1 MPLVPAFQLRL
12 KDQILEGLATV
23 GKYDGKHPCLTA
35 ATSGGKIFIHNPY
48 QQEADGSNVKY
59 LNINKKISAV
69 SHGQL
74 DPATAR
80 DVLLV
85 GTKTDLL
92 AYDVDENRDHFF
104 KDVPDGVN
112 AMLCGR
118 VGQQDSPMAVVGG
131 NCSIQGF
138 DMNGEE
144 LYWTVTG
151 DNVNAMALAD
161 VDGDGR
167 NELLVGS
174 DDFEIRVFKNEE
186 VVTEVTEAERVVGL
200 APVSGSRYGYA
211 LCNGT
216 VGVYDGTRR
225 QWRVKSKNHV
235 TAFTA
240 YDLDGDGVPEV
251 VTGWSSGKL
260 EVRNDRTG
268 ATVYKDNFSGPVS
281 ALLKADYRKDGGE
294 DMLCCSLDGEVRGY
308 RTQVGGGGGGEAR
321 SAGAAG
327 TGGFGQDASVG
338 MGELLMDGNTNE
350 EVLAQL
356 NQKRQ
361 DLLVELKSY
370 ERNGQV
376 ASDLAKG
383 KSGASQTEVSGAIPR
398 DTHVNSSLEMNPEI
412 QAGELV
418 LSTNNDTIIK
428 AVLMFAEAVFE
439 EEGRFVFFP
448 QPKSTVRV
456 PIKPPR
462 DVASDVVIKVLVSSR
477 TSSVYHVFELDFKLP
492 RFCMYIPVTDNTQ
505 QVPEPI
511 SSVEFRIPERAS
523 RVAAWIDEAFMT
535 NCAANTSV
543 HSDTLSVTFVSLR
556 DAKPLMIK
564 MTGDGSG
571 TVSAGA
577 GGRLTIRTDNLEVA
591 GDFVQELCTG
601 LGITE
606 LESTADFPYD
616 MEEFRNV
623 LVKVDEHNAV
633 RLRLAAEVADSS
645 NAVKAFVIKAE
656 DARILTDMNLMRRMY
671 GELFDLNREL
681 IMEHTK
687 RATNHA
693 ELLLVLK
700 EVNQMIQKAARL
712 RMGGAK
718 TRIIAACRQAIKQNN
733 IQDLFKILNFGSVK

>member
-35 ATSGGKIFIHNPY
+35 ATSGGKIFMHNPY

-69 SHGQL
+69 SHGEL
-74 DPATAR
+74 DPTSGR

-118 VGQQDSPMAVVGG
+118 LGQRDTPMAVVGG

-161 VDGDGR
+161 INGDGR

-174 DDFEIRVFKNEE
+174 DDFEIRVFQNEE
-186 VVTEVTEAERVVGL
+186 VVSEVTEAERVVGL
-200 APVSGSRYGYA
+200 APVQAQRFGYA

-235 TAFTA
+235 TAFCA

-251 VTGWSSGKL
+251 VSGWSSGKL
-260 EVRNDRTG
+260 EVRNEHSG
-268 ATVYKDNFSGPVS
+268 ELLYKDNFAGAVT
-281 ALLKADYRKDGGE
+281 ALLRADYRKDGGE

-308 RTQVGGGGGGEAR
+308 RAQENGAAGAGAGGTGGGE
-321 SAGAAG
+321 
-327 TGGFGQDASVG
+327 GGNS
-338 MGELLMDGNTNE
+338 MMDGDANE
-350 EVLAQL
+350 EMLMQL
-356 NQKRQ
+356 NQRRQ
-361 DLLVELKSY
+361 DMLIELKSY
-370 ERNGQV
+370 ERNGQIV
-376 ASDLAKG
+376 SGLGKKG
-383 KSGASQTEVSGAIPR
+383 ATQNQTEMSGAIPR
-398 DTHVNSSLEMNPEI
+398 DTHVNSSLEMNPDI

-418 LSTNNDTIIK
+418 LSTNNDTVIK
-428 AVLMFAEAVFE
+428 AVVMFAEAVFE
-439 EEGRFVFFP
+439 EEARFVSFP
-448 QPKSTVRV
+448 SPKSTVRI

-462 DVASDVVIKVLVSSR
+462 DVASELVIKALVSSR
-477 TSSVYHVFELDFKLP
+477 TSSVFHVFELEFKLP
-492 RFCMYIPVTDNTQ
+492 RFCMYVPVAANI
-505 QVPEPI
+505 PEPI
-511 SSVEFRIPERAS
+511 SSVTFRVPERAK

-535 NCAANTSV
+535 NCGEGLSL
-543 HSDTLSVTFVSLR
+543 HSDELSVAFVGLR
-556 DAKPLMIK
+556 DAKPLLIK
-564 MTGDGSG
+564 VSGDGSG
-571 TVSAGA
+571 TQSAGV
-577 GGRLTIRTDNLEVA
+577 GGMMTIRTDNLETA
-591 GDFVQELCTG
+591 GDFVQELCAG
-601 LGITE
+601 LGIAE

-616 MEEFRNV
+616 MEAFRDV

-633 RLRLAAEVADSS
+633 RLRLTADVADSS

-693 ELLLVLK
+693 DLLAALK

-712 RMGGAK
+712 RMGTAK
-718 TRIIAACRQAIKQNN
+718 TRIITACRQAIKENN
-733 IQDLFKILNFGSVK
+733 IQDLFKILNFGSTK